1 LKFIFPFPTRRKKIK
16 ENLLPEPASPGK
28 GENKMARIL
37 IVDDEIENLNAL
49 KRALGDSNP
58 DWEILTALNEN
69 EGKNILERQLAEKQP
84 IEVVLTD
91 LVMES
96 EQSGMNIL
104 QVARHL
110 DPLVMTI
117 LFTAKE
123 KSLDRYAAFDIGA
136 FDVVEKNIL
145 GTAAAREINI
155 KTRAAL
161 RYREW
166 SQRINF
172 LRRYFDPKVFDV
184 IEKDPSLLSVRRRIL
199 SIVFWDI
206 RGFSRL
212 CEILKAH
219 PDLIVGFLQDY
230 CELAAKVI
238 FVHNGVLDKFIGDG
252 VMALFGVLNH
262 KDDQGKAD
270 AIAAVQAAIDL
281 RSKFGSVVNKW
292 MKQWQLYVPDK
303 IEIGLGCGI
312 HTGEVLAGNV
322 GTEFRDQFT
331 ALGPHVNFASRIE
344 SRSNGGQILV
354 SQSTEARIKRKIAV
368 SKAGE
373 ISDIKNIPG
382 TFALYEIKKK

>member
-1 LKFIFPFPTRRKKIK
+1 
-16 ENLLPEPASPGK
+16 
-28 GENKMARIL
+28 MARIL
-37 IVDDEIENLNAL
+37 IVDDEIENLNSL
-49 KRALGDSNP
+49 KRALGDLNP
-58 DWEILTALNEN
+58 NWEIITAVNED
-69 EGKNILERQLAEKQP
+69 EGKSLLEQQLAEKEP
-84 IEVVLTD
+84 IDVVLTD

-104 QVARHL
+104 QEARRL

-136 FDVVEKNIL
+136 FDVVEKNIR
-145 GTAAAREINI
+145 GTAAVREINI
-155 KTRAAL
+155 KTKAAL
-161 RYREW
+161 RFREW

-172 LRRYFDPKVFDV
+172 LRKYFDPKVFNV
-184 IEKDPSLLSVRRRIL
+184 IEKDPSLLSIKRRIL
-199 SIVFWDI
+199 SIAFWDI

-219 PDLIVGFLQDY
+219 PDLIVGFLKDY
-230 CELAAKVI
+230 CELAARVI
-238 FVHNGVLDKFIGDG
+238 FAHNGVLDKFIGDG
-252 VMALFGVLNH
+252 VMALFGILNH
-262 KDDQGKAD
+262 KDDKGKED
-270 AIAAVQAAIDL
+270 AIAAVKAAVEL
-281 RSKFGSVVNKW
+281 RSKFDGMVKKW
-292 MKQWQLYVPDK
+292 MEQWQLYVPDK

-344 SRSNGGQILV
+344 SRSNPGQILI
-354 SQSTEARIKRKIAV
+354 SQSTQARIKKTIPIKKI
-368 SKAGE
+368 GE

-382 TFALYEIKKK
+382 TFALFEVNKK